1 MSILYDGKGN
11 QISVNGGGGSEP
23 TPTPAPTQDVGE
35 IIFNKVIIPNKI
47 INMLDKSKSEKGR
60 MQMPPSVN
68 PNVQNSEVSDYIA
81 VLKGCNY
88 IAQIENKSSSIDTAK
103 IAFYSTDKEYISIT
117 SNLETTIITIN
128 DASLF
133 RIKFTPNKNGF
144 IRFQYST
151 ANLDTYHPMFFM
163 GTEATDNFL
172 EYSDEQIDES
182 NFYYSIN
189 NDFRNILQRDYLQNN
204 LYNKTVYWFGDSNS
218 DNWASGEQRRNFEKK
233 FGCTVRSYGTYGA
246 TWGDAENGVNST
258 QMIRANGQWNKFLS
272 EVEIDSNTYLFPKDS
287 AFFFMMGTN
296 SGTLGEMPSNGVG
309 AITDE
314 SCTTDISAMNYI
326 LKRVRYYGRNQPIG
340 VFIPWECS
348 GAKKEALIAICEYY
362 AIPYFDITTFVPPY
376 THTKGLI
383 RQDGTTVQNDYFTD
397 GGVHLSAY
405 GWEKFRRVAENWM
418 AYQV

>member
-1 MSILYDGKGN
+1 MATLYDGKGN
-11 QISVNGGGGSEP
+11 QISVDGGGTTP
-23 TPTPAPTQDVGE
+23 TPTPTPTTSSDKIYDK
-35 IIFNKVIIPNKI
+35 IIELNKVINL
-47 INMLDKSKSEKGR
+47 LDRTKSTKGR
-60 MQMPPSVN
+60 MQVPPTIN
-68 PNVQNSEVSDYIA
+68 PNIKQCEVSDYIEVMA
-81 VLKGCNY
+81 NNTYV
-88 IAQIENKSSSIDTAK
+88 AQVWDNQGLLGVEK
-103 IAFYSTDKEYISIT
+103 IVRFDKEKNYLSDEEIVKQ
-117 SNLETTIITIN
+117 SNDGIHYVIYTPSE
-128 DASLF
+128 DSL
-133 RIKFTPNKNGF
+133 
-144 IRFQYST
+144 IRFQY
-151 ANLDTYHPMFFM
+151 AVHVDNPNPMFFM
-163 GTEATDNFL
+163 GSSVSSEFVAYTGE
-172 EYSDEQIDES
+172 EIDMS
-182 NFYYSIN
+182 NYHHTLNSE
-189 NDFRNILQRDYLQNN
+189 FRNILLRDNLQNN
-204 LYNKTVYWFGDSNS
+204 LYGKTVYWFGDSNF
-218 DNWASGEQRRNFEKK
+218 DNWASGQQRKNFEKK
-233 FGCTVRSYGTYGA
+233 FGCKVRSYGTYGA
-246 TWGDAENGVNST
+246 TWGDATDGVNST
-258 QMIRANGQWNKFLS
+258 SLKNANGQWNKFLS
-272 EVEIDSNTYLFPKDS
+272 EVEIDSSTYLFPKDS

-326 LKRVRYYGRNQPIG
+326 LRRVRYYGRNQPIG

>member
-1 MSILYDGKGN
+1 MSTLYDGKGN
-11 QISVNGGGGSEP
+11 EISIDSGGTTP
-23 TPTPAPTQDVGE
+23 TPTPTASGDK
-35 IIFNKVIIPNKI
+35 IYDKVIEPNKI
-47 INMLDKSKSEKGR
+47 INLLDRTKSTEGR
-60 MQMPPSVN
+60 MQAPPTINPSVTGT
-68 PNVQNSEVSDYIA
+68 EVSDYIE
-81 VLKGCNY
+81 VLANNTY
-88 IAQIENKSSSIDTAK
+88 IAQVWDNQGLLGVEK
-103 IAFYSTDKEYISIT
+103 IVRFDKEKNYLSDEEIVKQSRDGIHYV
-117 SNLETTIITIN
+117 IY
-128 DASLF
+128 
-133 RIKFTPNKNGF
+133 TPSEDGL
-144 IRFQYST
+144 IRFQY
-151 ANLDTYHPMFFM
+151 AVHVDNPNPMFFI
-163 GTEATDNFL
+163 GSSVSSEFVAYTGE
-172 EYSDEQIDES
+172 EIDMS
-182 NFYYSIN
+182 NYHHTLNSE
-189 NDFRNILQRDYLQNN
+189 FRNILLRDNLQNN
-204 LYNKTVYWFGDSNS
+204 LYGKTVYWFGDSNS
-218 DNWASGEQRRNFEKK
+218 DNWASGQQRKNFEKK
-233 FGCTVRSYGTYGA
+233 FGCKVHSYGTYGA

-272 EVEIDSNTYLFPKDS
+272 EVEIDSSTYLFPKDS

-348 GAKKEALIAICEYY
+348 GAKRDALIAICEYY
-362 AIPYFDITTFVPPY
+362 SIPYFDITTFVPPY

-383 RQDGTTVQNDYFTD
+383 RPDGTTVQNDYFTD

>member
-11 QISVNGGGGSEP
+11 QISVDGVVPPP
-23 TPTPAPTQDVGE
+23 TPTPTASGDKIYDKVIE
-35 IIFNKVIIPNKI
+35 LNKVINL
-47 INMLDKSKSEKGR
+47 LDRTKSTEGR
-60 MQMPPSVN
+60 MQNPPTIN
-68 PNVQNSEVSDYIA
+68 PNIKQCEVSDYIEVMA
-81 VLKGCNY
+81 NNTYV
-88 IAQIENKSSSIDTAK
+88 AQVWDNQGLLGVEK
-103 IAFYSTDKEYISIT
+103 IVRFDKEKNYLSDEEIVKQ
-117 SNLETTIITIN
+117 SNDGIHYVIY
-128 DASLF
+128 
-133 RIKFTPNKNGF
+133 TPSEDGL
-144 IRFQYST
+144 IRFQY
-151 ANLDTYHPMFFM
+151 AVHVDNPNPMFFM
-163 GTEATDNFL
+163 GSSASSEFVAYTGE
-172 EYSDEQIDES
+172 EIDMS
-182 NFYYSIN
+182 NYHHTLNSE
-189 NDFRNILQRDYLQNN
+189 FRNILLRDNLQNN
-204 LYNKTVYWFGDSNS
+204 LYGKTVYWFGDSNS
-218 DNWASGEQRRNFEKK
+218 DNWASSQQRKNFEKK
-233 FGCTVRSYGTYGA
+233 FGCKVHSYGTYGA

-272 EVEIDSNTYLFPKDS
+272 EVEIDSSTYLFPKDS